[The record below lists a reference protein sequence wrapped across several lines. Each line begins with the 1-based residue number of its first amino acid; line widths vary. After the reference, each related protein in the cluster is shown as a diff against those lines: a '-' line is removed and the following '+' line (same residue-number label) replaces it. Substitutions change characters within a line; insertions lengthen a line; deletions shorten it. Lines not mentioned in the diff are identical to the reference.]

1 MSRFR
6 YSAILLADATA
17 RSTPVSEHEIKPK
30 HENTMTNLKNMMK
43 HPPTVALPRPLLG
56 AHMCRKTLN
65 GRYEEALI
73 TSVRAHDWVFHSG
86 LWYSPK
92 LESTEEVEVMNAPE
106 VADDVVILPEPWEGE
121 KFMSWRARA
130 MKTDDRLR
138 ILTDVGAQLSQT
150 WKEKSFDKGITL

>member
-1 MSRFR
+1 MMTKNGVEFISGDIESRTE
-6 YSAILLADATA
+6 YDWMPI
-17 RSTPVSEHEIKPK
+17 
-30 HENTMTNLKNMMK
+30 
-43 HPPTVALPRPLLG
+43 
-56 AHMCRKTLN
+56 
-65 GRYEEALI
+65 
-73 TSVRAHDWVFHSG
+73 DWVFHSG